1 MSQLVGYST
10 AIRNARMSAV
20 LAAIDAGSSAGV
32 LTIYGGTR
40 PSTGGTRPTALVTYP
55 LGVVSGTKPSGSV
68 SGGSLSLLTNGST
81 GVLADNSGTA
91 TWASIATSDG
101 TFCMDCNVGTSGC
114 DINLSTTTIVAG
126 GRIAIISGGLFTE
139 GNP

>member
-1 MSQLVGYST
+1 MSQLIAYST

-20 LAAIDAGSSAGV
+20 LAGIDAGSSAGV

-55 LGVVSGTKPSGSV
+55 LGVASGTKPSGSV
-68 SGGSLSLLTNGST
+68 SNGALAILTNGSA
-81 GVLADNSGTA
+81 GVIASNSGTA

-101 TFCMDCNVGTSGC
+101 DFCLDCNVGTSGC

-126 GRIAIISGGLFTE
+126 GKISITSGGLFTE